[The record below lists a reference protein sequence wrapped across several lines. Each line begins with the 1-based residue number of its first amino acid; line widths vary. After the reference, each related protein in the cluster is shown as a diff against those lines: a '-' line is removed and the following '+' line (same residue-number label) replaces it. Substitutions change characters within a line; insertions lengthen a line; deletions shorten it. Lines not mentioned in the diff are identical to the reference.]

1 MDVEKIKQN
10 LNWEYDFEKE
20 QNTINRN
27 LCYTFA
33 VDVFENTPRLVLYA
47 VKRNGSMTDDLEVQ
61 PPREILLKAVVE
73 QGGSLDKSRLYK
85 INEELRRWIED
96 NFLNMVPGR

>member
-10 LNWEYDFEKE
+10 LDWDYNFEKE
-20 QNTINRN
+20 QNSINRS

-33 VDVFENTPRLVLYA
+33 VDVFESTPRLVLYA
-47 VKRNGSMTDDLEVQ
+47 VKRNGSMTDDLDEQ
-61 PPREILLKAVVE
+61 PPREMLLKAVVE

-85 INEELRRWIED
+85 INEEVRRWIED
-96 NFLNMVPGR
+96 NFLSMAPGC